1 MAFSLL
7 SSFELFQAFF
17 VHVMMVW
24 PYLPALHSVLHGLY
38 MNSEYQ
44 KSLPLLIQ
52 MQIKMEK
59 KTVCHLLSQS
69 VSPPPGWLRPQTDT
83 KVRLWSLVRALSIS
97 SLPLLISP
105 LSSCFC
111 VCLLKANLS
120 FPPSLHA
127 STTVLRHC
135 SSPLFHNT
143 PPLPPLF
150 PACICLVYSQ
160 GL

>member
-1 MAFSLL
+1 MALFTGFTFSSPWSVYEFRISEI
-7 SSFELFQAFF
+7 SS
-17 VHVMMVW
+17 
-24 PYLPALHSVLHGLY
+24 
-38 MNSEYQ
+38 
-44 KSLPLLIQ
+44 SLDTDAD
-52 MQIKMEK
+52 KNGK

-127 STTVLRHC
+127 STTVLPHC
-135 SSPLFHNT
+135 SSLLSHNT